1 MSRSL
6 SFVLSRIRLVF
17 ERHICV
23 GLESSWQEC
32 EAGTEKNSEDAAVV
46 IQARDDE
53 TRIEDE

>member
-1 MSRSL
+1 M
-6 SFVLSRIRLVF
+6 VF